1 MHVNVHVHVC
11 IHQRAI
17 AVSRE
22 ACYWLKSFLHSGSI
36 FMGPKKVYVLSPLH
50 GMENSVSSPFHLRV
64 DTVLWKRNIEF
75 WRFRSV

>member
-22 ACYWLKSFLHSGSI
+22 ACYWLKSFLNNGSI
-36 FMGPKKVYVLSPLH
+36 FLPTYIQICMHEANAYV
-50 GMENSVSSPFHLRV
+50 
-64 DTVLWKRNIEF
+64 
-75 WRFRSV
+75 